1 MYEMIGADPA
11 PYILMQL
18 IIAMVVLFAFIWFIK
33 IFFWSAIIRD
43 RKYTAFEL
51 AVLRQLEE
59 KIGID
64 TDKEYAML
72 KTTDTNKFRNK
83 MEKLILQKIDEK
95 IKNKGGG

>member
-1 MYEMIGADPA
+1 MPFDPMA
-11 PYILMQL
+11 VVAVQFLL
-18 IIAMVVLFAFIWFIK
+18 AMLVLAFVMWLFK

-59 KIGID
+59 KIGIN

-72 KTTDTNKFRNK
+72 KTTDTNKFRDK
-83 MEKLILQKIDEK
+83 MEKLILQEIDEK
-95 IKNKGGG
+95 TKKKGGD